1 MLKGCWWSGTH
12 LEPFHGVGQL
22 WRREAISS
30 MLIFLCE
37 SAVFPLFKG
46 HFSSILFTLLPML
59 PAASDFQPAQDWNG
73 PFALSI
79 HLPLSALASTSYLY
93 LPVSPHILVQIQE
106 VEFNWCRSSFLSQAS
121 SQVV

>member
-1 MLKGCWWSGTH
+1 MFAERVLVVWNPPGAFSWSGSA
-12 LEPFHGVGQL
+12 LEKGSYLF
-22 WRREAISS
+22 
-30 MLIFLCE
+30 IFLCE
-37 SAVFPLFKG
+37 SAVFPLSKG

-73 PFALSI
+73 PFAPSI

-106 VEFNWCRSSFLSQAS
+106 VESNW
-121 SQVV
+121 